1 MKNLGGQILKSKCIR
16 ALEFSTHNF
25 FILRQENIN
34 FMRKKAEIDR
44 IGSIA
49 FWVLAFLA
57 FLQIAFAPFT
67 NTIIDQN
74 KITTDQINMSGNL
87 IIKDGVFFV
96 NATSGNVGIGTTS
109 PTGTLS
115 INSSNALGS
124 LRVFNTTGA
133 EHLFVNGTTGNVG
146 IGTTAPEAKLEVN
159 GSIRLNTT
167 IAKPTCDSSQRGT
180 LWFTQG
186 GAGVKD
192 TLEVCA
198 KDATDVYAWRT
209 LY

>member
-1 MKNLGGQILKSKCIR
+1 
-16 ALEFSTHNF
+16 
-25 FILRQENIN
+25 
-34 FMRKKAEIDR
+34 MRKKAEIDR

-67 NTIIDQN
+67 NTIIDKN

-87 IIKDGVFFV
+87 IINDGVLFV
-96 NATSGNVGIGTTS
+96 NAT
-109 PTGTLS
+109 L
-115 INSSNALGS
+115 
-124 LRVFNTTGA
+124 
-133 EHLFVNGTTGNVG
+133 GNVG
-146 IGTTAPEAKLEVN
+146 IGTTAPGAKLEVN
-159 GSIRLNTT
+159 GGIRLNTAT
-167 IAKPTCDSSQRGT
+167 AKPTCDASQRGT

-198 KDATDVYAWRT
+198 KDANDVYAWRT